1 MESILNT
8 LIFLVDTANNLLW
21 GQILLYTLLPVA
33 IYYTISVKFINITML
48 PHAIKSLKSSNKHK
62 GDSLSSFQALAT
74 SLASVIGTGNIAGIA
89 IAIYIGG
96 PGTVF
101 WIWVISLFGM
111 ATSMVEHTLAQ
122 IYKEKAKDGRFVG
135 GPAYYLSRALKKP
148 IIGIIFAVLMI
159 FTFSFA
165 LNGVQS
171 NTIANAFNQAWNI
184 DVSTTGIALAVLTAL
199 IIVGGIKRIAQVT
212 EKTVPF
218 MAILYIAIALL
229 VMALNYQ
236 YIPKMFSIII
246 QSAFGQNAIY
256 GGAGYTVLTAL
267 RIGIQRALFATEAGL
282 GSATN
287 ITASAVTKHP
297 AKQGFLGMFGVFVVA
312 FLTCTATAFIVLV
325 SGVYQPGNELMG
337 IALVQES
344 LVVNIGHFG
353 DDVLAFIIF
362 LLAFSSIIG
371 NYAYAENNLLFLT
384 SKKFYANLVKAVT
397 LAFVLLGSVA
407 DLKLIWGL
415 GDMFMALLAIINI
428 TALLFLTP
436 IALRVIKDYISQL
449 KQGVKQPV
457 FKKEVVPSLLNDE
470 KNVW

>member
-1 MESILNT
+1 MENILSHLLN
-8 LIFLVDTANNLLW
+8 LVGFANNLLW
-21 GQILLYTLLPVA
+21 GKILLYTLLPAA
-33 IYYTISVKFINITML
+33 IYYTISIKFINITML
-48 PHAIKSLKSSNKHK
+48 PHAIKCLKSSNKHK
-62 GDSLSSFQALAT
+62 GQSLSSFQALAT

-89 IAIYIGG
+89 IAIYMGG

-111 ATSMVEHTLAQ
+111 ATSMVEHTIAQ
-122 IYKEKAKDGRFVG
+122 VYKEKAKDGRFVG

-148 IIGIIFAVLMI
+148 VLGVVFALLMI

-171 NTIANAFNQAWNI
+171 NTIANAFKQAWNI
-184 DVSTTGIALAVLTAL
+184 DVNITGFALAIFAAL
-199 IIVGGIKRIAQVT
+199 IIIGGIKRIAQVT
-212 EKTVPF
+212 EKAVPF
-218 MAILYIAIALL
+218 MALLYIAIALL

-236 YIPKMFSIII
+236 YIPQMFSIII
-246 QSAFGQNAIY
+246 KSAFGQSAIY
-256 GGAGYTVLTAL
+256 GGAGYTMLTAL

-287 ITASAVTKHP
+287 VTASAVTKHP

-312 FLTCTATAFIVLV
+312 FLTCTATAFIVLA

-337 IALVQES
+337 VALVQES
-344 LVVNIGHFG
+344 LVANIGNFG
-353 DDVLAFIIF
+353 DDLLAFIIF

-384 SKKFYANLVKAVT
+384 SKKFYANLVKGVT
-397 LAFVLLGSVA
+397 LCFILIGAVA

-415 GDMFMALLAIINI
+415 GDMFMGILAIINI
-428 TALLFLTP
+428 TAMLFLTP
-436 IALRVIKDYISQL
+436 VALRVIKDYISQL
-449 KQGVKQPV
+449 KQGIKQPV
-457 FKKEVVPSLLNDE
+457 FKKEIIPSLLNDE